1 MKNKDDSRG
10 NWIECNVCCMVIRV
24 WTTFEFTEW
33 ENRCTSLNYCQK
45 IKEKLLTGNMSK
57 LRSYSLTTRSSN
69 NEEIST
75 IFKFNPN
82 KRNKLVMPCLGL
94 IYGKNSELLQLYKKY
109 KKKDTLNESIF
120 IHYKDG
126 IHSGYNRL

>member
-1 MKNKDDSRG
+1 MGESLF
-10 NWIECNVCCMVIRV
+10 I
-24 WTTFEFTEW
+24 TFKYFQT
-33 ENRCTSLNYCQK
+33 
-45 IKEKLLTGNMSK
+45 IKEKQLTGNMSK
-57 LRSYSLTTRSSN
+57 LSSYSLTTRSNN

-75 IFKFNPN
+75 ILKFNPN
-82 KRNKLVMPCLGL
+82 KRNKLVMPCPGL

-109 KKKDTLNESIF
+109 KKKDTLNEFIF